1 MRAMVVKKHGDV
13 DQFELREV
21 PDPVVGGGQLLVAVK
36 AAGINFAD
44 VLSRLGIYKAAPKP
58 PFVPG
63 IEVAGTVE
71 ALGPGVSGYA
81 VGDRVMSFCTFGGY
95 AEKVAVPAA
104 FATKIPP
111 EMTFN
116 EAAAFPVQYLTAYHG
131 LFQLAHV
138 RDADTVLV
146 HAAAGGVG
154 IACLQLLA
162 PTKARVL
169 ATVSSEAKAKI
180 VREECPRAI
189 PINYAAEDFSKAILR
204 ENGGHGIDVVMDSI
218 GGDTFRKSWNLLRPF
233 GRHVL
238 FGAAAAVKPG
248 AIAQLGALWR
258 LRKMLFVFPLAM
270 LDQNRTLSAFNLY
283 HLAERPDVMNEA
295 MEALLALRAK
305 GAIKPRVGLSLPL
318 EKAGEAHRRMQE
330 RQTVGKVV
338 LTVG

>member
-1 MRAMVVKKHGDV
+1 MKAMVVRKHGDV

-21 PDPVVGGGQLLVAVK
+21 PDPAAGAGQLLVSVK
-36 AAGINFAD
+36 AAGVNFAD

-162 PTKARVL
+162 PTRARVL

-189 PINYAAEDFSKAILR
+189 PINYADEDFAKAILR
-204 ENGGHGIDVVMDSI
+204 ENSGHGIDVVMDSI

-258 LRKMLFVFPLAM
+258 LRRMLIVFPLAM

-295 MEALLALRAK
+295 MDALLALRAK
-305 GAIKPRVGLSLPL
+305 GVIKPRVGLSLPL

-330 RQTVGKVV
+330 RQTIGKVV